1 VSQQPQPALQ
11 SPVIRSNIAVHTT
24 LAETYARDEPHYR
37 PENKAK
43 VKANLLR
50 VAERTG
56 TNRMLDIGCGAGF
69 VIDLLRDTFAEVHGL
84 DATRAMLDRVDTS
97 NGNIVLHEGV
107 AEHLPFDH
115 ATFDLVTAYSVFH
128 HLEDHRP
135 VLAEAARV
143 LRPGGVLY
151 VDLEPNRAFWT
162 AIAAVEQDGPEAL
175 ESLDEIVA
183 REVKAVLHVEED
195 IAKRFGIPAETF
207 RAAEY
212 IKSELRGF
220 DPREFESDARTA
232 GFQSCQT
239 TYEWF
244 LGQAVLMHG
253 EAPDDTRIVEEHLR
267 RLLPVSAPLFKYLHF
282 EATR

>member
-1 VSQQPQPALQ
+1 V
-11 SPVIRSNIAVHTT
+11 VRSNIAVHTT
-24 LAETYARDEPHYR
+24 LAETYALDEPHYR

-56 TNRMLDIGCGAGF
+56 TTRMLDIGCGAGF
-69 VIDLLRDTFAEVHGL
+69 VIDLLKDTFAEIHGL

-97 NGNIVLHEGV
+97 AGNVVLHEGV
-107 AEHLPFDH
+107 AERLPFTD
-115 ATFDLVTAYSVFH
+115 ASFDLVTAYSVFH

-162 AIAAVEQDGPEAL
+162 AIASVERDSSEAL
-175 ESLDEIVA
+175 DALDDIVA
-183 REVKAVLHVEED
+183 REVRAVLHVED
-195 IAKRFGIPAETF
+195 DFAQRFGIPAETF

-212 IKSELRGF
+212 IKSELGGF
-220 DPREFESDARTA
+220 DPAEFEADARAA
-232 GFQSCQT
+232 GFHSCAT

-253 EAPDDTRIVEEHLR
+253 DAPDDARIVEAHLR
-267 RLLPVSAPLFKYLHF
+267 RLLPVSAPLFKYLRF

>member
-1 VSQQPQPALQ
+1 VSQRPDAALL
-11 SPVIRSNIAVHTT
+11 SPVVRSNIAVHPT
-24 LAETYARDEPHYR
+24 LAETYALDEPHYR

-50 VAERTG
+50 VAKRTG
-56 TNRMLDIGCGAGF
+56 TNRMLDMGCGAGF
-69 VIDLLRDTFAEVHGL
+69 VIDLVRDTFAEIHGL

-107 AEHLPFDH
+107 AEQLPFED
-115 ATFDLVTAYSVFH
+115 ATFNLVTAYSVFH

-135 VLAEAARV
+135 VLGEAARV

-162 AIAAVEQDGPEAL
+162 AIAAVERDRSEAL
-175 ESLDEIVA
+175 DILDEVVA
-183 REVKAVLHVEED
+183 REVRAVLHVEDD
-195 IAKRFGIPAETF
+195 IAERFGIPAETF

-212 IKSELRGF
+212 IKSEFGGF
-220 DPREFESDARTA
+220 DAAEFEADARA
-232 GFQSCQT
+232 SGFRSCVT
-239 TYEWF
+239 THEWF
-244 LGQAVLMHG
+244 LGQAVLIHG
-253 EAPDDTRIVEEHLR
+253 DTPDDARIVEEHLR
-267 RLLPVSAPLFKYLHF
+267 RLLPVSAPLFKYLRF